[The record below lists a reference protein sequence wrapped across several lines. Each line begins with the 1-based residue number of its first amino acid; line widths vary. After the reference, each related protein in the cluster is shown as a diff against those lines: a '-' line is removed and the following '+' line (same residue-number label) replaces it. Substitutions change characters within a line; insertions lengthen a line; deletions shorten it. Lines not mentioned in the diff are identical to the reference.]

1 MAHRTKNASSSQ
13 IHKPAAWCR
22 QLGAPP
28 VKGHLEAGDRRYP
41 KHAVK
46 EVSYAEDAEDQG
58 SSGQPSSSPETS
70 YSGYCCLRRQRK
82 EIKYMEC
89 EENSDEEYLCESEN
103 RFLACKTMTGN
114 ADFVVNGSLSRTICD
129 DCGIDYPGDCPEH
142 GPLTHVKDVE
152 VEVVTR
158 FMPTKPSPWA
168 LSISRSTIKGAQH
181 CVFTLKPLPRKVY
194 FGPHEGVK
202 VENNGEGNGYNWQ
215 ALQTQAEAEDRT
227 PRRSAK
233 TARYSWGTD
242 PTGCAT

>member
-1 MAHRTKNASSSQ
+1 MLHTRDRPFGQLLTMLMSSAEKASLKVSFLSWNNEPWSPRRAYFRHSLSALQSASIAYKMSASS
-13 IHKPAAWCR
+13 HHFLKPR
-22 QLGAPP
+22 P
-28 VKGHLEAGDRRYP
+28 
-41 KHAVK
+41 
-46 EVSYAEDAEDQG
+46 
-58 SSGQPSSSPETS
+58 
-70 YSGYCCLRRQRK
+70 GY
-82 EIKYMEC
+82 
-89 EENSDEEYLCESEN
+89 
-103 RFLACKTMTGN
+103 
-114 ADFVVNGSLSRTICD
+114 FVVCD

-168 LSISRSTIKGAQH
+168 LSISRSTTKGAQH
-181 CVFTLKPLPRKVY
+181 GVFTLKPLPRKVY

-202 VENNGEGNGYNWQ
+202 VENNGESNGYNWQ
-215 ALQTQAEAEDRT
+215 ALQTQAEGEDRT

>member
-1 MAHRTKNASSSQ
+1 MTFQKLVTISRTNISEKYELML
-13 IHKPAAWCR
+13 K
-22 QLGAPP
+22 L
-28 VKGHLEAGDRRYP
+28 VEAGDRRYP

-58 SSGQPSSSPETS
+58 SSGQPS
-70 YSGYCCLRRQRK
+70 
-82 EIKYMEC
+82 
-89 EENSDEEYLCESEN
+89 
-103 RFLACKTMTGN
+103 F
-114 ADFVVNGSLSRTICD
+114 CD

-181 CVFTLKPLPRKVY
+181 GVFTLKPLPRKVY